1 MQAVA
6 FDTLKLAQKLEKAGF
21 PSKQAQDMAAA
32 HADAAAEWQANINL
46 ATREDVQKLEAGLR
60 QDMQKLEVGLRQN
73 MQKLEVGLRQ
83 DMQKLD
89 ADLRQNMQK
98 LEAQTNQRFA
108 EVYQRI
114 AEGKTETIKWVVGM
128 AIALAGFMAALIK
141 L

>member
-46 ATREDVQKLEAGLR
+46 ATREDVQKLE
-60 QDMQKLEVGLRQN
+60 V
-73 MQKLEVGLRQ
+73 
-83 DMQKLD
+83 
-89 ADLRQNMQK
+89 DLRHDIQKIELGLQK
-98 LEAQTNQRFA
+98 LEAQTSQRFA

>member
-21 PSKQAQDMAAA
+21 PSKQAQDASAALA
-32 HADAAAEWQANINL
+32 EIFTEWQGALNL
-46 ATREDVQKLEAGLR
+46 CTREDIKLEIR
-60 QDMQKLEVGLRQN
+60 QLEL
-73 MQKLEVGLRQ
+73 
-83 DMQKLD
+83 
-89 ADLRQNMQK
+89 AIQK
-98 LEAQTNQRFA
+98 LEAQTSQRFA